1 MDSVYPLPLHYIKY
15 HLYKVYRG
23 FLSMKTDLETPSPS
37 PSHIS
42 TDGQS
47 VSLSWCR
54 ALSGAHDQILV
65 TV

>member
-1 MDSVYPLPLHYIKY
+1 MKKWRKVPRPQRAASRYIRIMDPGTSQ
-15 HLYKVYRG
+15 
-23 FLSMKTDLETPSPS
+23 SQSQS
-37 PSHIS
+37 QSHIS

-54 ALSGAHDQILV
+54 APAGAHDQIFV